1 MLGRILYWAHSSAS
15 GFLPGR
21 ALSRTGSFPNWL
33 FSGLTPGTAA
43 LPGGFLTPTR
53 VLGRNPDNSC
63 IFGRDSDAQRGEN
76 GEMMPDNHLSVQNLP
91 EDIAMSGTRPKTPP
105 RPGPAMERR
114 PARNPPGMQS
124 DDEERNGY
132 RAKSVQRAT
141 IAPHGPL
148 AQLAEQGTFNPKV

>member
-1 MLGRILYWAHSSAS
+1 MHQNKQAYGERYDCRADS
-15 GFLPGR
+15 GH
-21 ALSRTGSFPNWL
+21 
-33 FSGLTPGTAA
+33 
-43 LPGGFLTPTR
+43 GG
-53 VLGRNPDNSC
+53 V
-63 IFGRDSDAQRGEN
+63 FGRDSDAQRGEN

-124 DDEERNGY
+124 YDEEHNGY